1 MSAGQSAT
9 YSYTVTLDDGAA
21 LPNGTALLTDLDFG
35 GLDGNPPSSHSEAS
49 TSVVA
54 NAPLSL
60 TLTATPGDVAKSN
73 DLVTFDLNAC
83 NNSPDQATGVK
94 LLMFVPRGMAVS
106 SIDDGG
112 TTNVQGEITWSVDSI
127 NASECAT
134 VTAILRV
141 NASGYI
147 GDGTVIPASARLIID
162 GGETAT
168 ASTAIRTCATTAG
181 ACTVKPPPPCGAPVS
196 HACNRTAS
204 DALAILRA
212 AVHITTCEL
221 CECDVDDTGTITA
234 TDALA
239 TLRFSVGQA
248 VTLRCRACL

>member
-1 MSAGQSAT
+1 
-9 YSYTVTLDDGAA
+9 
-21 LPNGTALLTDLDFG
+21 
-35 GLDGNPPSSHSEAS
+35 
-49 TSVVA
+49 
-54 NAPLSL
+54 
-60 TLTATPGDVAKSN
+60 VAKPT
-73 DLVTFDLNAC
+73 DLVTYELEAC
-83 NNSPDQATGVK
+83 NNSPDQATGVS
-94 LLMFVPRGMAVS
+94 LLMFVPRGTAVS
-106 SIDDGG
+106 ALNDGG
-112 TTNVQGEITWSVDSI
+112 TTNAAGEIVWSVDAI

-134 VTAILRV
+134 VSAVLRV
-141 NASGYI
+141 NQSGYV
-147 GDGTVIPASARLIID
+147 GDGTVIPASARMIVD

-168 ASTAIRTCATTAG
+168 ASTAIRTCATTAA
-181 ACTVKPPPPCGAPVS
+181 ACTVKPPPPCGAPQS